1 MKKNKTTLNYE
12 EGKEL
17 FNKFNLD
24 TLDSIDLLY
33 DITKEESPTAFS
45 VVYDKKYNFEVANGN
60 FEGMNEYT
68 YGTKLDNFN
77 ITEIIIKLPELDK
90 KEIKYIMKLI
100 NKTINTINPDQEEM
114 KIIPKLAEFIKAY
127 ASFKQIQ
134 MEVLPCGMSREEL
147 EHFFKKYNFAE
158 LNEFNTII
166 GYTDLE
172 DKEEIKKIKEKID
185 KEKVAPTDWLYE
197 SASKK
202 PLKLPDLQRK
212 NYRLTNKELKFFH
225 VLVESAAGY
234 LESLRDFEE
243 EYQAIYED
251 FTSDCFPID
260 QMAELLD
267 AIELEQDIRSGI
279 KTRRK

>member
-12 EGKEL
+12 EEKNL

-45 VVYDKKYNFEVANGN
+45 IVYDKKYNFEVVNGN

-77 ITEIIIKLPELDK
+77 ITEIINKLPELDK

-100 NKTINTINPDQEEM
+100 NKTINTINPNQEEM
-114 KIIPKLAEFIKAY
+114 KIIPKLAGFINAY

-134 MEVLPCGMSREEL
+134 MEVLPCSMSREEL

-158 LNEFNTII
+158 LNEFNII
-166 GYTDLE
+166 LGYTDLE
-172 DKEEIKKIKEKID
+172 DKEEIKKIKEKVD
-185 KEKVAPTDWLYE
+185 KEKVAPTDWLYN
-197 SASKK
+197 SASKE
-202 PLKLPDLQRK
+202 PLKLADLQRK
-212 NYRLTNKELKFFH
+212 NYRLTNKELEFFH
-225 VLVESAAGY
+225 DLVESAAGY
-234 LESLRDFEE
+234 LESFRDFEE

-260 QMAELLD
+260 QMSELLD